1 LDGTAL
7 RPLTGTPNTSVPPT
21 GTLDIIPTHHIHQSA
36 PGGFPSKIIND
47 DKLIQGLTQQPQQSS
62 FQDASAFSNI
72 QDDRTKQGDD
82 LDYSGL
88 NYHEESSDGN
98 IIMFD
103 WTIKSLK
110 ATRERQEKEKVQR
123 ENLLQQKRRAE
134 LAELAKKR
142 VLYINS
148 FYFFIIFILWF

>member
-1 LDGTAL
+1 M
-7 RPLTGTPNTSVPPT
+7 
-21 GTLDIIPTHHIHQSA
+21 
-36 PGGFPSKIIND
+36 
-47 DKLIQGLTQQPQQSS
+47 
-62 FQDASAFSNI
+62 
-72 QDDRTKQGDD
+72 
-82 LDYSGL
+82 DYSGL